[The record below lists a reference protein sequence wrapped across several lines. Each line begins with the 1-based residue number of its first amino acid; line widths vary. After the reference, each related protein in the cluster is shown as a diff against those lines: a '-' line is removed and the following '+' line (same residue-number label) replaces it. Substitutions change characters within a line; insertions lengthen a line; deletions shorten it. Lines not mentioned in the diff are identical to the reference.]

1 MPSSKQ
7 TEAETIIVKVDFAT
21 MNRDVKVVDLT
32 KSKSNEIFADNIRI
46 FVNDNRR
53 FVWVVCQESGWKMNF
68 DC

>member
-32 KSKSNEIFADNIRI
+32 KSKSNEIFADTIRI
-46 FVNDNRR
+46 FVNENRR
-53 FVWVVCQESGWKMNF
+53 FVWVVCKESGWKMNF

>member
-32 KSKSNEIFADNIRI
+32 KSNSNEIFANKIRI
-46 FVNDNRR
+46 FVNENRR
-53 FVWVVCQESGWKMNF
+53 FVWVVCKVSGWKMNF